1 MVEISRSGAYI
12 IFFNVYFWRSISLDE
27 TMEYRRNTDMHR
39 AQCSD
44 LREHHMTS
52 KDRQRKRGGSL
63 QVGRGERGMMSFRR
77 DEIHSKIIQE

>member
-27 TMEYRRNTDMHR
+27 TMEHRRNTDMHR
-39 AQCSD
+39 AQCND
-44 LREHHMTS
+44 VREHPTKS
-52 KDRQRKRGGSL
+52 KDRKRKSEGSH
-63 QVGRGERGMMSFRR
+63 QVGRGERGMMPFRR